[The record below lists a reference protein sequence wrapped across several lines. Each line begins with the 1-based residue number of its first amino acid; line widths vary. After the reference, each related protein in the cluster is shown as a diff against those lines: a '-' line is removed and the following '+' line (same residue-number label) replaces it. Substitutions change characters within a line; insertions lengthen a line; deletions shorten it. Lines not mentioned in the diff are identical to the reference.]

1 MIGPFSR
8 KYAMFDLKGTEELYF
23 MTLKSH
29 EKFEE
34 KLACGLENDMKN
46 SPKFHRN
53 T

>member
-8 KYAMFDLKGTEELYF
+8 KYATFDLKSTEELCF

-29 EKFEE
+29 EKFEK

-46 SPKFHRN
+46 SLKFHRN

>member
-8 KYAMFDLKGTEELYF
+8 KYATFDLKSTEESYF
-23 MTLKSH
+23 MTLKSQ
-29 EKFEE
+29 KFEE
-34 KLACGLENDMKN
+34 KLACSLENDIKN